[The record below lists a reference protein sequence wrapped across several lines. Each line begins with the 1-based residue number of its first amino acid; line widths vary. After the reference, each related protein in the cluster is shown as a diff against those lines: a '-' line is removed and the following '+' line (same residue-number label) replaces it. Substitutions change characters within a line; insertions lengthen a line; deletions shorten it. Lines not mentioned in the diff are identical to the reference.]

1 MHDLD
6 WDKDFNP
13 LAKVISGRV
22 GLLLEVEQS
31 PTVDCIW
38 QLGLHDPD
46 WAESHFLYRKARGGG
61 GGKNWKQKYSLE
73 FYIASSVGGSQ

>member
-1 MHDLD
+1 MRDLD

-46 WAESHFLYRKARGGG
+46 
-61 GGKNWKQKYSLE
+61 
-73 FYIASSVGGSQ
+73 